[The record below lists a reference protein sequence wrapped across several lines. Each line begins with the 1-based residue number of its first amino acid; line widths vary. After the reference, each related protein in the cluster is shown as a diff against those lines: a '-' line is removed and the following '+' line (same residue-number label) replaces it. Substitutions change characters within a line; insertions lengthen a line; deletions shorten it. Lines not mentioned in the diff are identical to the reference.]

1 MAVVDRLTGE
11 FRSDSGVYYK
21 MTIVDNNSPSSSTSV
36 IDIAENGFELTYQT
50 DTDDRFTGLIPS
62 EVKFDILVGSS
73 FEQAV
78 VDEIRISD
86 YQRFQLKIERSTND
100 VTYNLF
106 WVGNIL
112 NDINS
117 QKDEAFPRSFS
128 LTAICGL
135 SQLSEIDYNE
145 NISYLDISTY
155 QTLELIR
162 NALKIQIG
170 TEAIWS
176 ASDTYFYSIVDWT
189 NDLIPRVGNV
199 DPLLYTRFNPF
210 AFATVNEET
219 GKIKRQTA
227 FELLNGICKAWG
239 ARMFQANGYW
249 HFIQVNSYFY
259 MGSIVDVFYRRY
271 AKSGS
276 QLGSGIIDYTKSEGS
291 TYRKLAGSDTDS
303 LPILRKV
310 FAKYDTIKAYDLPF
324 IEYQYGTQT
333 PVAFDEDD
341 GNKPI
346 ITWNGYADGV
356 NLVTSTDYDIAN
368 TSANRLSIKLGD
380 VTQIDGATINISR
393 LFSNAYNGTSS
404 DFTTNFGVSWTDI
417 THFLR
422 FKLVGSSS
430 TKYCRPVG
438 GNASDWTTSE
448 LWGIAPSYPGYGTFF
463 TGVGAEVDTLNQS
476 EYLCQFETPEL
487 PFDGTLYLETYCRI
501 FRNLAY
507 LNNDA
512 NVLIAPT
519 DTGADKIFI
528 YSKPDVDET
537 QNLQY
542 YVNGA
547 SVAGQIF
554 SSSNTPGGVLINNG
568 TDYNVDDLYFGS
580 GPDAAAIGKIESYNG
595 SLWSNSINP
604 TWESYGSGTDLFFT
618 QLLVDEIMKGQISG
632 AEVFNGSIK
641 VTDTSAFYYFN
652 SIEIDGNKYLPYQVT
667 FNANQ
672 DTWSGEFYQINL
684 RSSTTGSS
692 TEIIEFTEYVD
703 NTLQT
708 LTSF

>member
-21 MTIVDNNSPSSSTSV
+21 MTIVDNNSPSGSTSV
-36 IDIAENGFELTYQT
+36 IDIAENGFDLTYQT

-62 EVKFDILVGSS
+62 EVKFDILVGSL

-145 NISYLDISTY
+145 NIPYLDFSTY
-155 QTLELIR
+155 NT
-162 NALKIQIG
+162 IG
-170 TEAIWS
+170 MLTNS
-176 ASDTYFYSIVDWT
+176 LRLQVGTSDYWATNDNFLYTIVDWT
-189 NDLIPRVGNV
+189 NDLIPRSNGV
-199 DPLLYTRFNPF
+199 DPMNYTRFNPF

-219 GKIKRQTA
+219 GRIKRQTA

-259 MGSIVDVFYRRY
+259 MGSATDVYWRTYKKIGTLFNY
-271 AKSGS
+271 GT
-276 QLGSGIIDYTKSEGS
+276 LDYTKQEGT

-310 FAKYDTIKAYDLPF
+310 LAKYDTIKAYDLPF

-404 DFTTNFGVSWTDI
+404 DFTTNFGVSWTYI

-430 TKYCRPVG
+430 TQYCRPLG
-438 GNASDWTTSE
+438 GVASNWTTTE
-448 LWGIAPSYPGYGTFF
+448 LWGIAPTYPQFSTFYQGA
-463 TGVGAEVDTLNQS
+463 GVDVETLNQS

-501 FRNLAY
+501 FRNSVFLD
-507 LNNDA
+507 NDA

-554 SSSNTPGGVLINNG
+554 SSTNTPGGVLINNG

-580 GPDAAAIGKIESYNG
+580 GPDPAAIGKIESYNG
-595 SLWSNSINP
+595 SVWSTAINP

-618 QLLVDEIMKGQISG
+618 QLLVDEIMKGQING

-641 VTDTSAFYYFN
+641 VTDTSSFYYFN

-672 DTWSGEFYQINL
+672 DTWSGEFYQIDL

-692 TEIIEFTEYVD
+692 TEIIELTEHEEINIHGV
-703 NTLQT
+703 
-708 LTSF
+708 TSF

>member
-21 MTIVDNNSPSSSTSV
+21 MTIVDNNSPSGSTSV
-36 IDIAENGFELTYQT
+36 IDIAENGFDLTYQT

-78 VDEIRISD
+78 VNQIRISD

-135 SQLSEIDYNE
+135 SQLSEIDYNQ
-145 NISYLDISTY
+145 NIPYLDISTY
-155 QTLELIR
+155 NTISMLGLSLTL
-162 NALKIQIG
+162 QVG
-170 TEAIWS
+170 T
-176 ASDTYFYSIVDWT
+176 SDYWDTNDNFIYTVVDWT
-189 NDLIPRVGNV
+189 NDLIPRSNGV
-199 DPLLYTRFNPF
+199 DPMNYTRFNPF

-219 GKIKRQTA
+219 GRIKRQTA

-259 MGSIVDVFYRRY
+259 MGSATDVYWRTYKKGGTLFNY
-271 AKSGS
+271 GT
-276 QLGSGIIDYTKSEGS
+276 LDYTKQEGT

-310 FAKYDTIKAYDLPF
+310 LAKYDTIKAYDLPF
-324 IEYQYGTQT
+324 LEYQYGTQT

-404 DFTTNFGVSWTDI
+404 DFTTNFGVSWTYI

-430 TKYCRPVG
+430 TKYCRPLG
-438 GNASDWTTSE
+438 GVASNWTTTE
-448 LWGIAPSYPGYGTFF
+448 LWGIAPTYPQFSTFYQGA
-463 TGVGAEVDTLNQS
+463 GVDVETLNQS

-501 FRNLAY
+501 FRNSVFLD
-507 LNNDA
+507 NDA

-554 SSSNTPGGVLINNG
+554 SSTNTPGGVLINNG

-580 GPDAAAIGKIESYNG
+580 GPDPAAIGKIESYNG
-595 SLWSNSINP
+595 SVWSNAINP

-618 QLLVDEIMKGQISG
+618 QLLVDEILKGQING

-641 VTDTSAFYYFN
+641 VTNTSAFYYFN

-672 DTWSGEFYQINL
+672 DTWSGEFYQIDL

-692 TEIIEFTEYVD
+692 TEIIELQEYVD
-703 NTLQT
+703 YTLLT